1 MKNRKFIHRWGWVM
15 AVVLTAA
22 LICPAGLMAQA
33 PKALVDVAGSPQA
46 KDPHPTT
53 YIWDGEIESI
63 KEPQAIQY
71 YTYFYTGIV
80 NPNATVPLGESIQ
93 RIAVS
98 LTDWETQKEAIITRL
113 ASFYDQSNAG
123 GGAAAAKKQV
133 VFDENFNYV
142 ETGGEEKKPGGF
154 DPRAAAEWTFYY
166 DQFVLWQFYC
176 RRVLLNDRE
185 AVEASS
191 SRGDLQMASDL
202 QALQGIEGVD
212 VNAVLS
218 AAQEIRAQESGD
230 IQQPPGKG
238 GAAPKAKAPAR
249 GGSSAPKQEKLEL
262 TVATEFDPEADYADP
277 RGNLVFREEF
287 VMLAA
292 EKEKKSVRV
301 FSEMLTRVDERA
313 GEMQRYNE
321 WLAERHSDLVE
332 FTEAWGNVKSG
343 ETVYMED
350 TFYLLTKAP
359 VDQTPRDA
367 LNIVVRDA
375 ITPQDIL
382 DSSGNLKKPLDD

>member
-1 MKNRKFIHRWGWVM
+1 
-15 AVVLTAA
+15 
-22 LICPAGLMAQA
+22 MAQA
-33 PKALVDVAGSPQA
+33 PKALVDIAGSA
-46 KDPHPTT
+46 DTKDPHPTA
-53 YIWDGEIESI
+53 YMWEGEVETI

-71 YTYFYTGIV
+71 YTYFYTGVV
-80 NPNATVPLGESIQ
+80 NPNATVPLGERVQ

-98 LTDWETQKEAIITRL
+98 LTEWELQKEAIITRL
-113 ASFYDQSNAG
+113 SSFYDQSNSG
-123 GGAAAAKKQV
+123 GGSPAAKKQV
-133 VFDENFNYV
+133 VFDENYNYV
-142 ETGGEEKKPGGF
+142 EVGGEEKKPGGF

-176 RRVLLNDRE
+176 RRVLLNDTD

-191 SRGDLQMASDL
+191 SRGDLQLASDL

-218 AAQEIRAQESGD
+218 AAQQIRDQESGEA
-230 IQQPPGKG
+230 PAG
-238 GAAPKAKAPAR
+238 GAKPGAAQKPKALAR
-249 GGSSAPKQEKLEL
+249 GGSAPPQADKLVM

-277 RGNLVFREEF
+277 RNNMVFREEF
-287 VMLAA
+287 IMLAA

-301 FSEMLTRVDERA
+301 FTEMLARVDERA

-382 DSSGNLKKPLDD
+382 DSNGNLKKPSDD